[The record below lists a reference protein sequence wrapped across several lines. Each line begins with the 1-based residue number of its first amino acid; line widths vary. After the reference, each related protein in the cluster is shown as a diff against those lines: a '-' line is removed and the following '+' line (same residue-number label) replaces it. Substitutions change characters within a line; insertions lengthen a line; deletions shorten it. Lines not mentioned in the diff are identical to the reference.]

1 MTLPENEDHLKT
13 SAPRQKFARIP
24 LEIERVATALVD
36 AAFAVHSELG
46 PGLLESVYESCLVME
61 LESRSVKV
69 ARQVAV
75 PLLYKGVQ
83 IGDSLKLDLLV
94 ADLVVCELKAVHKIH
109 PVYKAQ
115 LMSYLKLSG
124 RRLGFLINFNVE
136 KIKDGITRVI
146 L

>member
-13 SAPRQKFARIP
+13 RVPRQKFTRIP
-24 LEIERVATALVD
+24 LETERVATALVD
-36 AAFAVHSELG
+36 AAIAVHSELG
-46 PGLLESVYESCLVME
+46 PGLLESVCESCLVME

-94 ADLVVCELKAVHKIH
+94 ADLVVCELKAVHKMH